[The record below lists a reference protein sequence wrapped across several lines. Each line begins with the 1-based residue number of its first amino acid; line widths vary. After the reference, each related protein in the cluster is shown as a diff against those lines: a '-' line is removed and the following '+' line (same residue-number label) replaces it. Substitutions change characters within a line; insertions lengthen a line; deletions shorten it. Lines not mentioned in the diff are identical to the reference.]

1 MTPSPAFGFAAV
13 ARAWAS
19 VALVLGAFLFAT
31 PALAQTY
38 PPLTGRVVDA
48 ADLLTPAQEAEL
60 TQKLAALEA
69 ATHRQL
75 VVATVPSLEGHD
87 IQEYGVG
94 LGRFWHIGQQGA
106 NNGVILLVAPTEH
119 KVGIE
124 VGYGMEGVLTDA
136 LSGQIIRNVIVPR
149 FRNNDYPG
157 GIVAGT
163 DAIIAQLQAPPEAAE
178 ANLRQAAAQEQ
189 QAQSGRHRNR
199 GFSIGPLIIWGGIFL
214 FVLLPALGAGLGGRR
229 YRRGRHGV
237 SIWGPGQGAGSG
249 LGWMLMGAALGSMNR
264 GGGSSWGGGGG
275 GGSWGG
281 GGGGGFSGGG
291 GSFGGGGAS
300 GGW

>member
-1 MTPSPAFGFAAV
+1 MIRTFILAF
-13 ARAWAS
+13 
-19 VALVLGAFLFAT
+19 AFLFAA

-48 ADLLTPAQEAEL
+48 AELLTPAQEAEL

-94 LGRFWHIGQQGA
+94 LGRAWQIGQRGA
-106 NNGVILLVAPTEH
+106 NNGVVLLVAPTER

-136 LSGQIIRNVIVPR
+136 LSGQIIRDVILPR
-149 FRNNDYPG
+149 FRENDYPG
-157 GIVAGT
+157 GINAGT
-163 DAIIAQLQAPPEAAE
+163 DALIQQLQAPPEAAE
-178 ANLRQAAAQEQ
+178 ANLRQAAANEQ
-189 QAQSGRHRNR
+189 QQRSRHRSR
-199 GFSIGPLIIWGGIFL
+199 GSSIGPLIVWGGIFL
-214 FVLLPALGAGLGGRR
+214 FVLLPALGAGLAGRR
-229 YRRGRHGV
+229 YRGGRRGGV
-237 SIWGPGQGAGSG
+237 SMWGPGYGHGPGGS
-249 LGWMLMGAALGSMNR
+249 LGWMLMGAALSNMNRR
-264 GGGSSWGGGGG
+264 GGGSSWGGGDSWGGGG
-275 GGSWGG
+275 GGSWGGGGG